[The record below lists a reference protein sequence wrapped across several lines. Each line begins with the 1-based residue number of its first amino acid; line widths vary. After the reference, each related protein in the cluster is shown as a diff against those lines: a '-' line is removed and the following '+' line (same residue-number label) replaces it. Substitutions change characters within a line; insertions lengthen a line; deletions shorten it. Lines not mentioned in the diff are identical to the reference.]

1 MSLSLL
7 PPAWS
12 ALGGATRR
20 TEAVRLEG
28 DPAGLLP
35 SRLRAFDAMASAIAA
50 ALLAASELDAVRV
63 GKPPGP
69 VVLGCDEVALAATS
83 ERFGRRAGQA
93 PPNLFAPLSRFW
105 KTTDRWIRLHANY
118 PWHRQRALTVLGCR
132 DDPDAVTAAIA
143 GWKALDLEDAL
154 AGAGALGYVVR
165 TPSEWAGHAHGQVV
179 ASRPLIDVAE
189 HRASGRRFGDGRVAE
204 GVRVLDLTRV
214 IAGPVATRTLAAWG
228 ANVLRLD
235 GPGLPEIDDQT
246 IDTLS
251 GKASATLDLGRDHG
265 QREELLARAD
275 LLIHGYRPGAL
286 SRFGLDPDDLAE
298 RHPHLAVVT
307 VSAWGETGPWARR
320 RGFDSLVQCPTGI
333 ATVEG
338 DAPRPGALPAQVLDH
353 ATGYLAAAAG
363 LRALACAQRGEPVR
377 SARLA
382 LAATAHWLMSGGLT
396 DRRPTR
402 ELDPAPHLVTL
413 PGRGSD
419 VVVVGPP
426 GRIEGRRPGWRST
439 TQIGVDPPTFGD
451 GGRGVC
457 DMVDCDP

>member
-1 MSLSLL
+1 MGS
-7 PPAWS
+7 
-12 ALGGATRR
+12 
-20 TEAVRLEG
+20 
-28 DPAGLLP
+28 
-35 SRLRAFDAMASAIAA
+35 
-50 ALLAASELDAVRV
+50 
-63 GKPPGP
+63 
-69 VVLGCDEVALAATS
+69 GCP
-83 ERFGRRAGQA
+83 Q
-93 PPNLFAPLSRFW
+93 
-105 KTTDRWIRLHANY
+105 
-118 PWHRQRALTVLGCR
+118 
-132 DDPDAVTAAIA
+132 
-143 GWKALDLEDAL
+143 
-154 AGAGALGYVVR
+154 
-165 TPSEWAGHAHGQVV
+165 
-179 ASRPLIDVAE
+179 
-189 HRASGRRFGDGRVAE
+189 
-204 GVRVLDLTRV
+204 
-214 IAGPVATRTLAAWG
+214 
-228 ANVLRLD
+228 RLD

-338 DAPRPGALPAQVLDH
+338 DAPRPGVLPAQVLDH

-382 LAATAHWLMSGGLT
+382 ARRHRPLAHERRSDRPSADTRVGSGTAPGDPSRARQRRRGRRTAWP
-396 DRRPTR
+396 DRRPMSR
-402 ELDPAPHLVTL
+402 LAIHHADRRRSA
-413 PGRGSD
+413 D
-419 VVVVGPP
+419 V
-426 GRIEGRRPGWRST
+426 R
-439 TQIGVDPPTFGD
+439 D

>member
-1 MSLSLL
+1 VSLSLL
-7 PPAWS
+7 PAAWS
-12 ALGGATRR
+12 ALGGDTQRM
-20 TEAVRLEG
+20 EAVRLEG
-28 DPAGLLP
+28 DAAGLLP
-35 SRLRAFDAMASAIAA
+35 SRLRAFDAMSSAIAA
-50 ALLAASELDAVRV
+50 ALLAVSELDGARV

-69 VVLGCDEVALAATS
+69 VVLGCDEVALAAVS
-83 ERFGRRAGQA
+83 ERFGRRAGQP

-105 KTTDRWIRLHANY
+105 QTADRWIRLHANY
-118 PWHRQRALTVLGCR
+118 PWHRQRALTVLGCA
-132 DDPDAVTAAIA
+132 DDPDAVATAVA
-143 GWKALDLEDAL
+143 GWEALDLEDAL
-154 AGAGALGYVVR
+154 AAAGALGSVVR
-165 TPSEWAGHAHGQVV
+165 TPTEWERHAQGRAV
-179 ASRPLIDVAE
+179 ASRPLIEVAE
-189 HRASGRRFGDGRVAE
+189 HGARGRTLGDGRVAD

-228 ANVLRLD
+228 ADVLRLD
-235 GPGLPEIDDQT
+235 APGLPEIDDQT

-251 GKASATLDLGRDHG
+251 GKASAVLDLGRDHRG
-265 QREELLARAD
+265 REELLARAD

-286 SRFGLDPDDLAE
+286 SRFGLDPDDLAS

-338 DAPRPGALPAQVLDH
+338 DAQRPGVLPAQVLDH

-382 LAATAHWLMSGGLT
+382 LAATAHWLTSGGVT
-396 DRRPTR
+396 DRPPLR
-402 ELDPAPHLVTL
+402 EVDPAPHMVTL
-413 PGRGSD
+413 RGRGGD

-426 GRIEGRRPGWRST
+426 GRIEGRRPGWLST
-439 TQIGVDPPTFGD
+439 TQIGADPATFRD
-451 GGRGVC
+451 DGRGAGE
-457 DMVDCDP
+457 MVDCDP